1 MENLPTKADL
11 LHGELVDITANHK
24 NVETNSLKIAKSLDV
39 QHSDVTRNIKRLI
52 KSGAISQRNIAVS
65 DYLSERGKSYQYY
78 HLKEVEALQV
88 IMSLS
93 GSKAEQL
100 HKELAQAFVSV
111 KKENAEWR
119 SGRLIATNTT
129 KLANDQLE
137 LLKQDLFR
145 INPASNK
152 AVHLYSNTQ
161 KAINKAVT
169 GIYGALNRETLHTHQ
184 LNDIGRLEW
193 RLSETIERLRNESIN
208 PERIYYDVMT
218 MLKEKTPQAT
228 KLEGAFH
235 NAT

>member
-119 SGRLIATNTT
+119 
-129 KLANDQLE
+129 
-137 LLKQDLFR
+137 
-145 INPASNK
+145 
-152 AVHLYSNTQ
+152 
-161 KAINKAVT
+161 
-169 GIYGALNRETLHTHQ
+169 
-184 LNDIGRLEW
+184 
-193 RLSETIERLRNESIN
+193 LSETIERLRNESIN